1 MGELE
6 GKEITEEL
14 LTTYAEK
21 TLAAGKVI
29 PGFGH
34 AVLRNTDPRYMLERE
49 FALKHCKEDP
59 LFKLV
64 DACYKAIPPVLEKTG
79 KVKNPYPNVDA
90 HSGQLMH
97 FYGLK
102 EQNYYTVVFA
112 VSRAVGCVSQYVWS
126 RALGLPIERPKS
138 VPLDVLKKAATKK

>member
-1 MGELE
+1 MGQ
-6 GKEITEEL
+6 KAL
-14 LTTYAEK
+14 LTQYAED

-49 FALKHCKEDP
+49 FALKHCKSDP
-59 LFKLV
+59 LFQLV
-64 DACYKAIPPVLEKTG
+64 DACYQAIPELLQKKG
-79 KVKNPYPNVDA
+79 KVKNPFPNVDA

-97 FYGLK
+97 FYNLK

-112 VSRAVGCVSQYVWS
+112 VSRSIGCVSQYVWS

-138 VPLDVLKKAATKK
+138 VPLDVLQKLATKK